1 MTTYTER
8 EARLVPTLLNVLV
21 AGMCDPPRLNRGR
34 SYARQGAVM
43 DVQVEPGVVTGF
55 VQGSRSVPYEVVV
68 HVTEATDF
76 AVLTNL
82 VPTARQVRFDCSCP
96 DWDAPCKHAV
106 AVMYDLADRV
116 GRVPGWGPEGAPPAK
131 PGGAVLSHG
140 PARGGRDPGL
150 LATWRGAPAAGS
162 GPRATVGSRSRGD
175 GGSTAVR
182 PPAVVIDDETREAL
196 HAYLGEGPEFVRP
209 QITTLGAPRGDG
221 WDDVWAAMLES
232 ALDHLR
238 EHVSGR

>member
-116 GRVPGWGPEGAPPAK
+116 GR
-131 PGGAVLSHG
+131 
-140 PARGGRDPGL
+140 DPGL

-182 PPAVVIDDETREAL
+182 PPAVVIDDETRAAL

-209 QITTLGAPRGDG
+209 EITTLGAPRGDG

-238 EHVSGR
+238 AHVSGR